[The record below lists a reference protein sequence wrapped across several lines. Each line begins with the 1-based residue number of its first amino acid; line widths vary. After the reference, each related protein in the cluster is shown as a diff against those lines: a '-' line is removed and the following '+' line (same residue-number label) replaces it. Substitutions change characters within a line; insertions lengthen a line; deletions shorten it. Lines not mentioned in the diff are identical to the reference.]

1 MVVDAH
7 EHQVIEMHAASSAVF
22 YDTQVRD
29 HSILI
34 AVAAP
39 ERAGREQEQADQ
51 GPMALEGVRIL
62 DFTRLGFGA
71 QATLICGCLGAEVIR
86 VESSTRPDPVRVMP
100 PYVPDPGDK
109 GEGFGAAT
117 LANATS
123 AASANRGGI
132 FYKYNTGGK
141 RSITVD
147 ARHPEGLAL
156 LKELVKVSDVVTESF
171 AAGTL
176 ERWGLGYDVLS
187 TLRPDIVYVSMC
199 GFGHVGPDRAHV
211 TMGPT
216 AQALTGLTFMVGLP
230 GRPPAGW
237 TFSYLD
243 HVGGYLGALA
253 ILAGLAH
260 RQRTGEGQHIDVSQ
274 LEPATALSG
283 ALLLDA
289 QVNSRPSRREDFPMG
304 NRRTHPPSAP
314 GGAYRAAGEDRWV
327 VVSCRT
333 EAHWEALVEVMGEP
347 EWANDPKFATIT
359 ERVEHADELDRHIE
373 EWTSERDRYDVMHQ
387 LQAAGVPA
395 GAVQDSAD
403 RLERDPQ
410 LEARRHFT
418 MLGNSEVAPLPL
430 EGLPVHMSATP
441 AHTGGRIRRGPP
453 CLGED
458 NGPVL
463 AETLGLSAQ
472 DVAKLESDGALR

>member
-1 MVVDAH
+1 MRFP
-7 EHQVIEMHAASSAVF
+7 SF
-22 YDTQVRD
+22 PDTRVRD

-34 AVAAP
+34 AVPTEESDDTGGGEYAP
-39 ERAGREQEQADQ
+39 A
-51 GPMALEGVRIL
+51 GPMALDGVRIL

-71 QATLICGCLGAEVIR
+71 QATLICGCLGADVIR
-86 VESSTRPDPVRVMP
+86 VESSTRPDPIRVMP
-100 PYVPDPGDK
+100 PYVPEPGAK

-123 AASANRGGI
+123 AANANRGGI

-147 ARHPEGLAL
+147 ARNPKGLGL

-176 ERWGLGYDVLS
+176 GRWGLGYDVLS
-187 TLRPDIVYVSMC
+187 SLRPDIVYVSMC
-199 GFGHVGPDRAHV
+199 GFGHVGPDREHV

-253 ILAGLAH
+253 VLAGLAH
-260 RQRTGEGQHIDVSQ
+260 RRRTGEGQHIDVSQ

-289 QVNSRPSRREDFPMG
+289 QLNARPSRRDDFPMG
-304 NRRTHPPSAP
+304 NRRIHPPSAP
-314 GGAYRAAGEDRWV
+314 GGAYRTSGDDRWV
-327 VVSCRT
+327 VISCRT
-333 EAHWEALVEVMGEP
+333 EEQWRALVKVMGEP
-347 EWANDPKFATIT
+347 EWTTDERFATLAS
-359 ERVEHADELDRHIE
+359 RAEHSDELDRDVE
-373 EWTSERDRYDVMHQ
+373 AWTSQLDRYDVMHM
-387 LQAAGVPA
+387 LQSAGVPA
-395 GAVQDSAD
+395 GVVQDSAD

-410 LEARRHFT
+410 LKARGHFT
-418 MLGNSEVAPLPL
+418 LLGNSEVTALPL
-430 EGLPVHMSATP
+430 EGVPVHMSATP
-441 AHTGGRIRRGPP
+441 AHTGGRIKRGPP

-458 NGPVL
+458 TASIL
-463 AETLGLSAQ
+463 TELLGLSAQ
-472 DVAKLESDGALR
+472 QISQLESDGALG

>member
-1 MVVDAH
+1 
-7 EHQVIEMHAASSAVF
+7 
-22 YDTQVRD
+22 
-29 HSILI
+29 
-34 AVAAP
+34 
-39 ERAGREQEQADQ
+39 
-51 GPMALEGVRIL
+51 MALEGVRIL

-86 VESSTRPDPVRVMP
+86 VESRKTPDPIRVMP
-100 PYVPDPGDK
+100 PYVPDPGSH

-117 LANATS
+117 LANAT
-123 AASANRGGI
+123 AATSANRGGI

-141 RSITVD
+141 KSITVD
-147 ARHPEGLAL
+147 ARHPKGLEL
-156 LKELVKVSDVVTESF
+156 LKDLVSVSDVVTESF

-176 ERWGLGYDVLS
+176 ERWGLGYEAMRA
-187 TLRPDIVYVSMC
+187 LRPDVVYVSMC
-199 GFGHVGPDRAHV
+199 GFGHCGPDVSHV

-260 RQRTGEGQHIDVSQ
+260 RRRTGEGQHIDVSQ

-289 QVNSRPSRREDFPMG
+289 QLNDRPSRREGFPTG
-304 NRRTHPPSAP
+304 NRRSNPPAAP
-314 GGAYRAAGEDRWV
+314 GGAYRASGDDRWV
-327 VVSCRT
+327 VISCRT
-333 EAHWEALVEVMGEP
+333 EEHWHALVKQMGDP
-347 EWANDPKFATIT
+347 SWASAERFATISS
-359 ERVEHADELDRHIE
+359 RVDNADDLDRHIE
-373 EWTSERDRYDVMHQ
+373 EWTKERDRYEVMHL

-395 GAVQDSAD
+395 GAVQDAAD

-410 LEARRHFT
+410 LAARGHYT
-418 MLGNSEVAPLPL
+418 MLGNAEVQPLPL
-430 EGLPVHMSATP
+430 EGLPVKLSATE
-441 AHTGGRIRRGPP
+441 AHTGGSIRRGPP
-453 CLGED
+453 LLGED
-458 NGPVL
+458 NASVL
-463 AETLGLSAQ
+463 GELLGLSE
-472 DVAKLESDGALR
+472 DEVASLEEEGALS

>member
-1 MVVDAH
+1 
-7 EHQVIEMHAASSAVF
+7 
-22 YDTQVRD
+22 
-29 HSILI
+29 
-34 AVAAP
+34 
-39 ERAGREQEQADQ
+39 
-51 GPMALEGVRIL
+51 MALEGVRIL

-86 VESSTRPDPVRVMP
+86 VESRKHPDPIRVMP
-100 PYVPDPGDK
+100 PYVPDPGSH

-117 LANATS
+117 LANATG
-123 AASANRGGI
+123 APTANRGGI

-141 RSITVD
+141 KSITVD
-147 ARHPEGLAL
+147 ARHPKGLEI
-156 LKELVKVSDVVTESF
+156 LKELVSVSDVVTESF

-176 ERWGLGYDVLS
+176 ERWGLGYEVLKAK
-187 TLRPDIVYVSMC
+187 RPDVVYVSMC
-199 GFGHVGPDRAHV
+199 GFGHEGPDMSHV

-253 ILAGLAH
+253 ILTGLAH
-260 RQRTGEGQHIDVSQ
+260 RRLTGEGQHVDVSQ

-289 QVNSRPSRREDFPMG
+289 QLNRRPSRREGFPMG
-304 NRRTHPPSAP
+304 NRRLHPPSAP
-314 GGAYRAAGEDRWV
+314 GGAYRAKGDDRWV
-327 VVSCRT
+327 AISCRT
-333 EAHWEALVEVMGEP
+333 ERQWQSLVEQMGDP
-347 EWANDPKFATIT
+347 PWAKDERFSTL
-359 ERVEHADELDRHIE
+359 ESRVEHADALDGHVE
-373 EWTSERDRYDVMHQ
+373 QWTQGRDRYEVMHL
-387 LQAAGVPA
+387 LQSVGIPA

-410 LEARRHFT
+410 LKARGHYT
-418 MLGNSEVAPLPL
+418 MLGNGEVEPLPL
-430 EGLPVHMSATP
+430 EGLPLRMSATES
-441 AHTGGRIRRGPP
+441 HTGGKIRRGPP

-458 NGPVL
+458 NVSVL
-463 AETLGLSAQ
+463 CGLLGLSE
-472 DVAKLESDGALR
+472 DEVASLEAEGALS